1 MFFAGLREFGPEFGH
16 TPRDVDLVLLQNMQQ
31 TAAGDSF
38 DRRPDQNNRAT
49 RPRLSRAAMAK
60 AAVKI
65 DNRFAVLPNRNG
77 SAQLAELLEI
87 FSEERLQALAQFV
100 GIKFHSRNMEGR
112 PPCRPHLLGRD

>member
-38 DRRPDQNNRAT
+38 DRRPDQNNRVT
-49 RPRLSRAAMAK
+49 RPSVFAARIAE

-100 GIKFHSRNMEGR
+100 GIKFHSR
-112 PPCRPHLLGRD
+112 